1 MDNTTIKAMNKFNY
15 LNEYGDTGHDY
26 DKKHHRKQA
35 NRIERHIT
43 KNELSRAQ
51 KTPTRHIVQ

>member
-1 MDNTTIKAMNKFNY
+1 MDNNKINAIAKFNY
-15 LNEYGDTGHDY
+15 LNEYGDLGRSY

-35 NRIERHIT
+35 NRIERRIT

-51 KTPTRHIVQ
+51 KDPY

>member
-35 NRIERHIT
+35 NRIERRIT

-51 KTPTRHIVQ
+51 KDPY